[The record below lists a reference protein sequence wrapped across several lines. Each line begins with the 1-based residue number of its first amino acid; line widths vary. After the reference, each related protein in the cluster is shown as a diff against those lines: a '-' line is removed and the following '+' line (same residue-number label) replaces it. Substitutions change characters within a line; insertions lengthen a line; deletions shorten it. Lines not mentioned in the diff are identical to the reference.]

1 MRGEV
6 KGPAGTAGTHLY
18 FFTLIYFIM
27 DIRNENDMREIQ
39 KSYAQVQA
47 RFWSDNKFRS
57 ELEKDPK
64 AVLKQEG
71 IIIGDVDRFEVVVN
85 DSQNAYLVLPAQP
98 ANISKQDMDQLAAAG
113 TLGTAGTVGSAGTFC
128 GCAATFGSLGTFG
141 SAEL

>member
-1 MRGEV
+1 M
-6 KGPAGTAGTHLY
+6 
-18 FFTLIYFIM
+18 
-27 DIRNENDMREIQ
+27 
-39 KSYAQVQA
+39 QA

-113 TLGTAGTVGSAGTFC
+113 TLGTVGSAGTFC